1 MNKDKA
7 LSRQILLFM
16 LTLALAIIFVAVVGS
31 YLFYS
36 FVIDH
41 IPGGLSASNSENMT
55 VFDWVWIAISSSL
68 CILIALLFAFKLTAK
83 ILHPLSSVAASL
95 RRISQ
100 GDLSARAAS
109 SQSRLGEVNLLVRD
123 FNDMAE
129 KLQTLDN
136 ERKSWNAAIAHE
148 LRTPVTILRGRL
160 QGLVDGVFEPDPPL
174 FISLLRQT
182 EGLSRLI
189 DDLRVV
195 GAAEGGSFTLDI
207 QSVPFSDILENVST
221 AFCHPFRERGFT
233 LVMEKTQAI
242 TQCDPLRI
250 IQCLTI
256 LFDNARNYATPGPIA
271 VRSGVRDSA
280 YFIEVEDAGPG
291 VAEEFQRHMFEPFQR
306 GIAGR
311 TANPTGCGLGLSVA
325 KAIMQAHGGD
335 IGYKTSSQGGSLFLL
350 RWPVARQ
357 GRSAG

>member
-16 LTLALAIIFVAVVGS
+16 LSLTFSIIIVAVVGS

-36 FVIDH
+36 FIID
-41 IPGGLSASNSENMT
+41 IFPGGLSASNSESMT
-55 VFDWVWIAISSSL
+55 VFDWLWIAISSVISF
-68 CILIALLFAFKLTAK
+68 LIALLFAFKLSAK
-83 ILHPLSSVAASL
+83 ILNPLSSVASSL

-100 GDLSARAAS
+100 GDLSARAAN
-109 SQSRLGEVNLLVRD
+109 SQSSLGEVNTLVRD
-123 FNDMAE
+123 FNEMAE

-160 QGLVDGVFEPDPPL
+160 QGLVEEVFAPDPQL
-174 FISLLRQT
+174 FKSLLRQT

-195 GAAEGGSFTLDI
+195 GAAEGGSFALD
-207 QSVPFSDILENVST
+207 VKPVVFNEVLENVGTS
-221 AFCHPFRERGFT
+221 FCHQFSERGFSLIT
-233 LVMEKTQAI
+233 EQNSAV

-256 LFDNARNYATPGPIA
+256 LFDNALNYATPGIIT
-271 VRSGVRDSA
+271 VRSGRRGNMF
-280 YFIEVEDAGPG
+280 FIEVEDAGPG
-291 VAEEFQRHMFEPFQR
+291 VPDDFQRHMFEPFQR
-306 GIAGR
+306 GTAGR
-311 TANPTGCGLGLSVA
+311 AINPAGCGLGLSVA

-335 IGYKTSSQGGSLFLL
+335 ISYQTSSQGGSLFLL
-350 RWPVARQ
+350 RWPDAL
-357 GRSAG
+357 A